1 MTGAQDSDM
10 DQLNDTIIDGVAENP
25 DGTVTFSPEA
35 YARWKPRL
43 ARLGINIDNV
53 RTVEDWTT
61 FWRLDLEARAADD
74 WIAAELVSLMCFDPV
89 ECARLRAQAAR
100 LESKATRHHLKVVK
114 LNSAYNRL
122 QDGAVRTILS
132 RQKTP

>member
-10 DQLNDTIIDGVAENP
+10 DQLNNTIIDGVAENP

-53 RTVEDWTT
+53 ITVEDWTT
-61 FWRLDLEARAADD
+61 FWRLDLEARAAND
-74 WIAAELVSLMCFDPV
+74 WIAAELASLLSFDPV
-89 ECARLRAQAAR
+89 ETARLKAHAAR
-100 LESKATRHHLKVVK
+100 LESKSRGGQLTLVK
-114 LNSAYNRL
+114 
-122 QDGAVRTILS
+122 
-132 RQKTP
+132 